1 MFYHLLYPLH
11 NLFSVFNVF
20 QYITFRS
27 VGAALTA
34 LIVSLLITPG
44 IIRKLRN
51 FHIGQHIRTDGPQT
65 HLKKEG
71 TPTMGGVII
80 LVSMVFSTLL
90 WARVNNRFIIIGLF
104 AALWLGLLGFY
115 DDYLKLVKKNPRGL
129 SANYKLLG
137 QIVLA
142 LIVACYLY
150 MFPVNSN
157 YTTKVN
163 VPLIKMLD
171 LGYFYIPFV
180 VLMIVGAS
188 NAVNL
193 TDGLDGLAIG
203 NIIFAALTYAAL
215 TYVAGNFKFAS
226 YLRIIYAPGTGEL
239 AVFLAAMIG
248 AGLGFLWYNA
258 YPAEI
263 FMGDTGSLFL
273 GGTLGIIAVCI
284 KHEVLLALVGGIFVL
299 EAMSVILQVGSFR
312 LRGKRIFKMAP
323 IHHHFELKG
332 WSEPKVV
339 VRFWIVGI
347 ILAFLAFAT
356 LKLR

>member
-11 NLFSVFNVF
+11 HIFSPFNVF

-34 LIVSLLITPG
+34 LIISLLITPG
-44 IIRKLRN
+44 IIRKLKT
-51 FHIGQHIRTDGPQT
+51 FHIGQHIRTEGPET

-90 WARVNNRFIIIGLF
+90 WARINNRFIIIGIF
-104 AALWLGLLGFY
+104 AALWLGFLGFI

-150 MFPVNSN
+150 MFPVNQY

-163 VPLIKMLD
+163 VPLIKMLN

-193 TDGLDGLAIG
+193 TDGLDGLAVG

-215 TYVAGNFKFAS
+215 TYVAGNYKFAS
-226 YLRIIYAPGTGEL
+226 YLKIIYAPGTGEL
-239 AVFLAAMIG
+239 TVLLAAMIG
-248 AGLGFLWYNA
+248 ACLGFLWYNA

-273 GGTLGIIAVCI
+273 GGTLGVVAVCI
-284 KHEVLLALVGGIFVL
+284 KHEVLLALIGGIFVV
-299 EAMSVILQVGSFR
+299 EALSVILQVGSFR

>member
-11 NLFSVFNVF
+11 NIFSPFNIF

-34 LIVSLLITPG
+34 LVVSLFITPG
-44 IIRKLRN
+44 VIRKLRN
-51 FHIGQHIRTDGPQT
+51 FHIGQHIRVDGPQT

-80 LVSMVFSTLL
+80 LVSMLFSTLL
-90 WARVNNRFIIIGLF
+90 WARLNNRFIIIGIF
-104 AALWLGLLGFY
+104 SALWLGLLGFY
-115 DDYLKLVKKNPRGL
+115 DDYLKLVKRNPRGL

-137 QIVLA
+137 QVVLA

-150 MFPVNSN
+150 LFPVNSF

-163 VPLIKMLD
+163 VPLIKMLN
-171 LGYFYIPFV
+171 LGILYIPFV

-203 NIIFAALTYAAL
+203 NIIFAALTYAVL

-226 YLRIIYAPGTGEL
+226 YLKIIYAPGTGEL
-239 AVFLAAMIG
+239 TVLLAAMIG

-273 GGTLGIIAVCI
+273 GGTLGVVAVCI
-284 KHEVLLALVGGIFVL
+284 KHEVLLGVVGGIFVL
-299 EAMSVILQVGSFR
+299 EALSVILQVGSFR
-312 LRGKRIFKMAP
+312 LRAKRIFKMAP

-347 ILAFLAFAT
+347 ILAFLAIAT

>member
-11 NLFSVFNVF
+11 HLFSPFNVF

-27 VGAALTA
+27 VGAAVTA
-34 LIVSLLITPG
+34 LIISLFITPG
-44 IIRKLRN
+44 VIRKLRA
-51 FHIGQHIRTDGPQT
+51 FHIGQHIREEGPQT
-65 HLKKEG
+65 HFKKEG

-80 LVSMVFSTLL
+80 LVSMIFSTLL
-90 WARVNNRFIIIGLF
+90 WARVNNRFILIAVF
-104 AALWLGLLGFY
+104 AALWLGLLGFI
-115 DDYLKLVKKNPRGL
+115 DDYLKLVKKNPKGL
-129 SANYKLLG
+129 AANYKLLG
-137 QIVLA
+137 QVFLA
-142 LIVACYLY
+142 LIVACYIYL
-150 MFPVNSN
+150 FPVNPA

-163 VPLIKMLD
+163 VPLIKMLN
-171 LGYFYIPFV
+171 LGFFYIPFV

-193 TDGLDGLAIG
+193 TDGLDGLAVG

-215 TYVAGNFKFAS
+215 TYVTGNFKFAS
-226 YLRIIYAPGTGEL
+226 YLKIIYAPGTGEL
-239 AVFLAAMIG
+239 TVLLAAMIG
-248 AGLGFLWYNA
+248 ACLGFLWYNA

-273 GGTLGIIAVCI
+273 GGTLGIVAVCI
-284 KHEVLLALVGGIFVL
+284 KHEVLLALIGGVFVM
-299 EAMSVILQVGSFR
+299 EALSVILQVGSFR

>member
-1 MFYHLLYPLH
+1 MFYHFLYPLH
-11 NLFSVFNVF
+11 HIFSPFNVF

-34 LIVSLLITPG
+34 LIISLLITPG
-44 IIRKLRN
+44 VIRKLRT
-51 FHIGQHIRTDGPQT
+51 FHIGQHIRTDGPET

-80 LVSMVFSTLL
+80 LVSMIFSTFL
-90 WARVNNRFIIIGLF
+90 WARINNRFIIIGIF
-104 AALWLGLLGFY
+104 AAVWLGLLGFY

-142 LIVACYLY
+142 LIIACYLY
-150 MFPVNSN
+150 MFPVNSS

-163 VPLIKMLD
+163 VPLIKMLN

-180 VLMIVGAS
+180 VIMIVGAS

-215 TYVAGNFKFAS
+215 TYVTGNFKFAS
-226 YLRIIYAPGTGEL
+226 YLKIIYAPGTGEL
-239 AVFLAAMIG
+239 TVLLAAMIG
-248 AGLGFLWYNA
+248 ACLGFLWYNA
-258 YPAEI
+258 YPAEV

-273 GGTLGIIAVCI
+273 GGTLGIVAVCI
-284 KHEVLLALVGGIFVL
+284 KHEVLLALVGGIFVI
-299 EAMSVILQVGSFR
+299 EALSVILQVGSFR

>member
-11 NLFSVFNVF
+11 HIFSPFNVF

-34 LIVSLLITPG
+34 LVISLLITPG
-44 IIRKLRN
+44 VIRKLRN
-51 FHIGQHIRTDGPQT
+51 FHIGQHIRTEGPQT

-90 WARVNNRFIIIGLF
+90 WARVNNRFIIIGIF

-115 DDYLKLVKKNPRGL
+115 DDYLKLIKKNPRGL

-150 MFPVNSN
+150 MFPVNSY

-239 AVFLAAMIG
+239 AVLLAAMIG

-273 GGTLGIIAVCI
+273 GGTLGVIAVCI